1 MQFKKGWWSSLTHL
15 IKRSKEWNA
24 LQTWLR
30 LRKPFQGS
38 ALPLSVLLSFVA
50 WVSAPVGSLHLTAT
64 WLAGPLVVSWQ
75 LNNPSGRKKTS
86 LSWNSCQKGP
96 SDDSDW
102 SSSDPKLSFSASPAN
117 RMGYI
122 PNLTAGDGGK
132 GAHPTHTRWKRSLGR
147 GRHHPK
153 KAGWRRMEVTQTKM
167 TEFYNIKQYV
177 MDPKSCKAVH
187 TERRAPWLN

>member
-1 MQFKKGWWSSLTHL
+1 MEHASDLTEIQEVFSGLCSPSLSSAVF
-15 IKRSKEWNA
+15 R
-24 LQTWLR
+24 
-30 LRKPFQGS
+30 G
-38 ALPLSVLLSFVA
+38 LSFYP
-50 WVSAPVGSLHLTAT
+50 SRFSPPDSHLTCWPTSSILAT
-64 WLAGPLVVSWQ
+64 QQPH
-75 LNNPSGRKKTS
+75 GRKKTS

-153 KAGWRRMEVTQTKM
+153 KAGGRRMEVTQTKM
-167 TEFYNIKQYV
+167 TEI
-177 MDPKSCKAVH
+177 
-187 TERRAPWLN
+187 L